1 MTKNTI
7 LNWNV
12 KSTRPYAQLVI
23 RSGGRLP
30 PYLDLFQSA
39 HPIGTKE
46 IIDYYTSEEYSDY
59 SDDATNFTMVDLPN
73 YSVVV

>member
-30 PYLDLFQSA
+30 PYLDLFESDK
-39 HPIGTKE
+39 PIGTKE
-46 IIDYYTSEEYSDY
+46 ITDYYLNEEDSGDEVIP
-59 SDDATNFTMVDLPN
+59 FTMVDLPN